1 MFWMMYHNWPVQT
14 LIARDFS
21 LTAEVSLKH
30 GMSLSLNVEVSLIRV
45 MYPDQLM

>member
-1 MFWMMYHNWPVQT
+1 MMYHNWPVQT

-30 GMSLSLNVEVSLIRV
+30 GMSLNVEVSLIRV